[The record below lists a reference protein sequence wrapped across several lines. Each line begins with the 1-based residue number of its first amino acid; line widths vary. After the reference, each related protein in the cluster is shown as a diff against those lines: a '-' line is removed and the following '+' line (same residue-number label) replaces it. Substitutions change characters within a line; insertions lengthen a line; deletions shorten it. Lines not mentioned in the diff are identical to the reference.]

1 VCAAFPFLFFILLF
15 IFLGIFYCLA
25 YGRLKSCFS
34 FFWGPRMLNSVGN
47 GPAHKVVVVVLPENT
62 LHTSRRPQFSLFSPS
77 FPIVRHCERLHVHL
91 ARIPRILWSVGRRLN
106 YLITLFDLPHNLM
119 PSFEL
124 EAPQTRM
131 PSSSHSG

>member
-1 VCAAFPFLFFILLF
+1 MGGSKVVLV
-15 IFLGIFYCLA
+15 
-25 YGRLKSCFS
+25 

-91 ARIPRILWSVGRRLN
+91 ARIPRILW
-106 YLITLFDLPHNLM
+106 ITLFDLPHNLM